1 VKKLESSYKKKIDTI
16 LDDYNT
22 YKATYE
28 NTCKDGIL
36 VKIKKG
42 SIGSVKVLGHDL
54 KDIPEKDTQMTLK
67 IPCK

>member
-1 VKKLESSYKKKIDTI
+1 MKKLESSYKKKVDTI
-16 LDDYNT
+16 LDDYDT

-42 SIGSVKVLGHDL
+42 SFGHVPLLG

-67 IPCK
+67 LHCK